1 MQLAQALQRE
11 PVEQGDKAQGEVV
24 DLVGGTNAPSSTP
37 RATIPARSSRH
48 RRSSASMKWLTS
60 ALCGARAQA
69 SIQRIQT
76 GSVGLRGR

>member
-11 PVEQGDKAQGEVV
+11 PVEQGDKPQGEVV
-24 DLVGGTNAPSSTP
+24 DRIGGHECSFFDAA
-37 RATIPARSSRH
+37 ATIAARSSRH
-48 RRSSASMKWLTS
+48 GRSSASMNWLTS

-76 GSVGLRGR
+76 GSVGLSGR